1 MLETTSMK
9 AHWSQKLLSQFKI
22 RFLNSTA
29 FTLMKSRSVFQWLSK
44 NKPSLCKP
52 APPLFCSSHPNS
64 PPSPSLEEEKIP
76 GIYPARV
83 QKRRYF
89 LYLYCTS
96 TNCCQIL
103 RVLGNSN
110 STDPIHWMTTEDG
123 AHRYPTEQSPRGCSR
138 QHRGFVA
145 IA

>member
-52 APPLFCSSHPNS
+52 APPLLLFQSEFS
-64 PPSPSLEEEKIP
+64 PFPFLGGGKNPRDLSREATKEEIFSLP
-76 GIYPARV
+76 V
-83 QKRRYF
+83 
-89 LYLYCTS
+89 LY
-96 TNCCQIL
+96 
-103 RVLGNSN
+103 
-110 STDPIHWMTTEDG
+110 
-123 AHRYPTEQSPRGCSR
+123 
-138 QHRGFVA
+138 QH
-145 IA
+145 